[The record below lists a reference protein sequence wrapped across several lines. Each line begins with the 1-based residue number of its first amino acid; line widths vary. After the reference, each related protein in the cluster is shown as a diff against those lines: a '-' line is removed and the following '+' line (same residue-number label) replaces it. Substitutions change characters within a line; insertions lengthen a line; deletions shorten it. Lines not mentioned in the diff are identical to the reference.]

1 MENNISNNA
10 LVHLTFLSTT
20 DEHGHLLPQQGVFLN
35 RQSKKVGGFA
45 YLAGAVDEIRKENPN
60 TILTS
65 SGDFFQESPISEL
78 FNGSPMV
85 ETMNEMKYDAM
96 ELGNHDFDFGMMQ
109 LLNLL
114 GMAHFPVLGANIIKR
129 ENRSANSSSLTDF
142 VKPYIIKNMGGVKVG
157 IVGVDTPDVPE
168 LIPQRKYVADY
179 DFRSPNETLQNIIPE
194 IKEKGADIVVLLS
207 HQGVNENL
215 KSIKGTEGIDLIW
228 SGHSH
233 EFLEKPVKAGNTI
246 IGQPG
251 CYGQALGRIDLYYDK
266 EKKKIVKSEY
276 ELIPIDVSSIKA
288 NQKITELIE
297 KYNTQTKEILSQILG
312 FADIDLKH
320 SVVKA
325 GNLDNYIV
333 DHLKTAV
340 NADLALMNAKA
351 IRQSLLSGD
360 ITVGDLYQIFPF
372 HTNVIS
378 MDLTGAQIKKL
389 LEHSAEMNDDRSL
402 YVSKGM
408 KVVYDTR
415 KPAGGR
421 VESITLNGKSLD
433 DNKTYHIACDAYL
446 SGGRLGY
453 NEFLNGENVKE
464 GVKVRD
470 MLALAIKQEKHINPK
485 EETRIYDI
493 APLSLP
499 PANSNHIFAI
509 TSGNKRLSLPNRIP
523 LPASLS

>member
-1 MENNISNNA
+1 MEKNVTDNA

-78 FNGSPMV
+78 FNGSPMI
-85 ETMNEMKYDAM
+85 ETMNEIKYDAM
-96 ELGNHDFDFGMMQ
+96 ELGNHDFDFGTTQ

-114 GMAHFPVLGANIIKR
+114 GMAHFPILGANISKR
-129 ENRSANSSSLTDF
+129 KNRSTNSSKITDI
-142 VKPYIIKNMGGVKVG
+142 VKPYIIKNIGGIKVG

-168 LIPQRKYVADY
+168 LIPSRKYVADY
-179 DFRSPNETLQNIIPE
+179 NFLSPKETLQNVIPE
-194 IKEKGADIVVLLS
+194 IKEKGADIVMLLS
-207 HQGVNENL
+207 HQGVKENL
-215 KSIKGTEGIDLIW
+215 KSIKGIEGIDLIW

-233 EFLEKPVKAGNTI
+233 EFLEKPIKTGDTI
-246 IGQPG
+246 IGQAG
-251 CYGQALGRIDLYYDK
+251 CYGQALARIDLYYDK
-266 EKKKIVKSEY
+266 DQKKIVQSEY
-276 ELIPIDVSSIKA
+276 KLIPIDVKRIKA

-297 KYNTQTKEILSQILG
+297 VYNAQTKKILSQILG

-320 SVVKA
+320 STVKA
-325 GNLDNYIV
+325 GNLDNYII

-351 IRQSLLSGD
+351 VRQSLLSGN

-402 YVSKGM
+402 YVSSGM
-408 KVVYDTR
+408 KVIYDTR
-415 KPAGGR
+415 KPTDSR
-421 VESITLNGKSLD
+421 VVSITLNGKPLD
-433 DNKTYHIACDAYL
+433 YNKTYHIACDAYL
-446 SGGRLGY
+446 SGGGLGY
-453 NEFLNGENVKE
+453 NEFLNGKNVKE
-464 GVKVRD
+464 GMKVRD
-470 MLALAIKQEKHINPK
+470 MLSEAIKIEKHINPK
-485 EETRIYDI
+485 EETRIEDI
-493 APLSLP
+493 APKALAAPIQNNLFKLNP
-499 PANSNHIFAI
+499 GRHF
-509 TSGNKRLSLPNRIP
+509 LSLPNRIP
-523 LPASLS
+523 LPAQL